1 MDKLLKFK
9 ALSLDAQVA
18 DKIIS
23 TGDANA
29 AFLYMCIMSG
39 KDYKAREVL
48 GHDKYSLALLSLSEQ
63 NIKESPKNII
73 NKTHYNI
80 FDINNARTD
89 DNKFIAICDTAEMV
103 LAKPLSKADLSV
115 LLNAYDN
122 LKLPAEVI
130 IELLSYLKSKN
141 QKLSR
146 SDIEKGLY
154 AWSDMGIYT
163 YELATDYIASRTWI
177 EPKILNIFNSMG
189 FIGRTPTEKEE
200 KYIDSFL
207 KLGFSEEVILFAY
220 SKMLTTKNKFSW
232 NYLAK
237 ILENWNLQ
245 KLHTVAD
252 INKAYP
258 PKKIDGQSHGAKDAG
273 VPDKQWLDYMEKE
286 LERINGQ

>member
-1 MDKLLKFK
+1 
-9 ALSLDAQVA
+9 
-18 DKIIS
+18 
-23 TGDANA
+23 
-29 AFLYMCIMSG
+29 
-39 KDYKAREVL
+39 
-48 GHDKYSLALLSLSEQ
+48 
-63 NIKESPKNII
+63 
-73 NKTHYNI
+73 
-80 FDINNARTD
+80 
-89 DNKFIAICDTAEMV
+89 MV

>member
-1 MDKLLKFK
+1 MEKLLKFK
-9 ALSLDAQVA
+9 ALSLDTSVV

-23 TGDANA
+23 TGDVNA

-48 GHDKYSLALLSLSEQ
+48 GQDKYSLALLSLTEQ
-63 NIKESPKNII
+63 PTKETPKNII

-89 DNKFIAICDTAEMV
+89 DNKFMAICDTAEMV
-103 LAKPLSKADLSV
+103 LSKPLSKADLSV

-130 IELLSYLKSKN
+130 IELLSYLKSRNK
-141 QKLSR
+141 KLSR

-154 AWSDMGIYT
+154 TWSDMGIYT
-163 YELATDYIASRTWI
+163 YELATDYISSRTNT
-177 EPKILNIFNSMG
+177 EPKILSIFNEMG

-200 KYIDSFL
+200 KYIEDFL

-220 SKMLTTKNKFSW
+220 TKMLTTKNKFSW
-232 NYLAK
+232 SYLAK
-237 ILENWNLQ
+237 ILENWHLQ
-245 KLHTVAD
+245 KLYTLND
-252 INKAYP
+252 INKAQP
-258 PKKIDGQSHGAKDAG
+258 PKSKINIKSET
-273 VPDKQWLDYMEKE
+273 VPDRQWLDYMEKE